1 MIKRKQMVY
10 EKKSMK
16 KLVVRDLIKKF
27 NFEVLAGSEKSFENE
42 LTLYGIN
49 CAGLEL
55 AGFFPKLDSTNRRII
70 LLSSKENSYVKM
82 VEKKELEKRYH
93 QLMQGKSPAILVT
106 KKFDDELII
115 KVAQENQYPLIRT
128 NELST
133 SQLTPLL
140 SDFFD
145 EYFAPTEEIHAS
157 LLNVYGKGILL
168 KGVSGIGKSEIT
180 LELVRK
186 NHLFVGDDRIV
197 INRKNN
203 HIFGK
208 SHEVLKNLI
217 EVRGL
222 GIIDLSKLYGLQIIL
237 EETSIDLIIELINTD
252 DEKYKTIDRLGKE
265 YSYFKLLDIDVPIV
279 KIPVTYGRN
288 ISELIEA
295 AVAKLKLDE
304 SGVSSI
310 DELQRRLLKTLQEK

>member
-1 MIKRKQMVY
+1 
-10 EKKSMK
+10 MK
-16 KLVVRDLIKKF
+16 KLTVSDLIKKF
-27 NFEVLAGSEKSFENE
+27 DFEILAGSEKSFDNE

-70 LLSSKENSYVKM
+70 LLSSKENSYVKT
-82 VEKKELEKRYH
+82 VEKQELEKRYH
-93 QLMQGKSPAILVT
+93 QLMQGKSPIILLT
-106 KKFDDELII
+106 KKFDDELIV

-128 NELST
+128 NQLST

-145 EYFAPTEEIHAS
+145 EYLAPTEEFHAS
-157 LLNVYGKGILL
+157 LLNVYGKGVLL

-186 NHLFVGDDRIV
+186 NHLFVGDNRIV

-208 SHEVLKNLI
+208 SHDVLKNLI
-217 EVRGL
+217 
-222 GIIDLSKLYGLQIIL
+222 
-237 EETSIDLIIELINTD
+237 
-252 DEKYKTIDRLGKE
+252 
-265 YSYFKLLDIDVPIV
+265 
-279 KIPVTYGRN
+279 
-288 ISELIEA
+288 
-295 AVAKLKLDE
+295 
-304 SGVSSI
+304 
-310 DELQRRLLKTLQEK
+310 